1 MDERVNVTQGDAV
14 MRPAHATKVPHSGIR
29 RRGEPSTRRK
39 PQAARRDRLRG
50 FVGNT
55 ADLCWLNRL
64 VAGAP
69 RAVLPLPHGDDDPVL
84 PDIDDVVGVGLTAQ
98 SRRNG

>member
-14 MRPAHATKVPHSGIR
+14 MRSAHATKVPQSGYR
-29 RRGEPSTRRK
+29 RPGEPSRRAPRP
-39 PQAARRDRLRG
+39 PQVSWIDRGCGRETARLCRLY
-50 FVGNT
+50 
-55 ADLCWLNRL
+55 RL

-69 RAVLPLPHGDDDPVL
+69 GAVLPLPHGDDDAVL
-84 PDIDDVVGVGLTAQ
+84 HDIDDVVGVGLTAQ